1 MSPAP
6 RRARAAVPVAAAER
20 DGRAE
25 DQTAPARWQH
35 VRALLEQ
42 AMSSDLAAVAARG
55 QADAPGAS
63 PLAGAAADRL
73 RLRADTDFDN
83 AAAAAASYFKGRGTP
98 DRAAALRRGL
108 ARLRDEQAGR

>member
-1 MSPAP
+1 MSPAS

-42 AMSSDLAAVAARG
+42 AMSSDLAAVAARDIAMSAAVAG
-55 QADAPGAS
+55 CGRSPAPG
-63 PLAGAAADRL
+63 D
-73 RLRADTDFDN
+73 DTD
-83 AAAAAASYFKGRGTP
+83 
-98 DRAAALRRGL
+98 
-108 ARLRDEQAGR
+108 